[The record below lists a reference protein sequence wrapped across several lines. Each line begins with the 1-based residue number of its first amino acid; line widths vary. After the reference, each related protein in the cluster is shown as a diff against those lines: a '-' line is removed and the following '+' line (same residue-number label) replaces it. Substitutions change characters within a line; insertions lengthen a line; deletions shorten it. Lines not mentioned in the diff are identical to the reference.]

1 LHGVFRE
8 GEHQMIRV
16 YKPNFVPGKSRAAVI
31 YLVPKLLSG
40 SSGLPEGF
48 QGEQPC
54 PEKTSGNLL
63 LDLAPS
69 GVCPAFNITIEAVG
83 SYPAFS
89 PLSRFTSERYFFC
102 GTFRVPKK
110 SVPRELP
117 GTSFCGVRTFLPR
130 LSPEATA
137 QHESLTVLLLLLF
150 INNLFFHL

>member
-54 PEKTSGNLL
+54 PGKSRETFCLTLHQVGFALPSILL
-63 LDLAPS
+63 LK
-69 GVCPAFNITIEAVG
+69 
-83 SYPAFS
+83 
-89 PLSRFTSERYFFC
+89 R
-102 GTFRVPKK
+102 
-110 SVPRELP
+110 
-117 GTSFCGVRTFLPR
+117 
-130 LSPEATA
+130 
-137 QHESLTVLLLLLF
+137 
-150 INNLFFHL
+150 